1 MAVHCLYP
9 HALGGG
15 PFQSLGELWMGAAVG
30 GEIADALHLD
40 DEQHTGPE
48 ALLLAADQLPQVFD
62 PPLGGGVREEGH
74 PILLQGDALH
84 LHEPPFPR
92 GLHVE
97 VEPGAAPGA
106 FPQVGGEARE
116 QLGQLS
122 ARLQR
127 TGEPDGKEDAHVE
140 RTSL

>member
-15 PFQSLGELWMGAAVG
+15 LLQGLGELWMGAAVG

-62 PPLGGGVREEGH
+62 PRWVGASGKRATPSSSRVT
-74 PILLQGDALH
+74 
-84 LHEPPFPR
+84 PFTSMNHRSP
-92 GLHVE
+92 
-97 VEPGAAPGA
+97 AA
-106 FPQVGGEARE
+106 
-116 QLGQLS
+116 S
-122 ARLQR
+122 
-127 TGEPDGKEDAHVE
+127 T
-140 RTSL
+140 